1 MKKLIFVFTLL
12 VSMQISAQNDSI
24 LMTIN
29 GVKVTKSEFEYIYN
43 KNNKNNNIDKKSLD
57 EYLEMFINFK
67 LKVIEAEEQKLD
79 TIASFKREL
88 ASYRRQLATPYL
100 TDIAYEENLY
110 KEAYDHF
117 KQDCEVSHILI
128 RVSDDALPADTLKA
142 YNKALDIRKR
152 LQKEDF
158 GKVAYETSEDKSAKQ
173 NKGYI
178 GYCTAMQVLWP
189 FEKAMYTLP
198 LNEVSMPVRTS
209 LGYHLIK
216 VHNRR
221 PAIGQVHAY
230 HIMKICN
237 KNMTEEEQ
245 KNAYNQILEIK
256 SRLDKGE
263 DFSTLAKEYSDD
275 KQTAKRG
282 GDLSW
287 FGVGRMVVPFE
298 KAAFALKPGEISDPV
313 KTNFGWHIIKVVDKR
328 QVEPFEKKKA
338 DIQKIMRYDNTRSHA
353 AKTSFIN
360 KLKKEYNYQE
370 NTAYCDTLN
379 TIFSKYP
386 NDKNAI
392 GLELKNLKGDI
403 CSFADKKISA
413 IEFGYYCMLMHNDSS
428 IVDCKDYFDSFV
440 DLEMTRYEDTQL
452 EKKYPEFANLMNE
465 YHDGILLFNISTKE
479 VWEKAL
485 TDTAGIT
492 EFFNNNIKNYQ
503 WKEPR
508 YKGIIAL
515 CKDNKT
521 AKSVKRLIKKLDFDS
536 LKHYINEN
544 INNDST
550 TFVTVEKGIW
560 KKGDNKLI
568 DHKIF
573 NAELDEKDINPNLPK
588 IVIVGKNLNLTPEE
602 YTDVKGK
609 VIADYQKYLE
619 DKWVE
624 SLRNKSQ
631 IIINKDVLSTIVP

>member
-1 MKKLIFVFTLL
+1 MKKIIFVFTLL
-12 VSMQISAQNDSI
+12 ISMQIFAQNDSI

-43 KNNKNNNIDKKSLD
+43 KNNKNNNIDKKNLD
-57 EYLEMFINFK
+57 EYLDMFINFK

-100 TDIAYEENLY
+100 TDLAYEENLY

-128 RVSDDALPADTLKA
+128 RIDDDALPADTLKA
-142 YNKALDIRKR
+142 YNKAMSIRER

-298 KAAFALKPGEISDPV
+298 KAAFALNPGEISEPV

-328 QVEPFEKKKA
+328 QVEPYEKKKA

-360 KLKKEYNYQE
+360 KLKKEYSYQE
-370 NTAYCDTLN
+370 NTAYFDTLN

-392 GLELKNLKGDI
+392 GLELKKLKGNI
-403 CSFADKKISA
+403 CSFADKEISA

-428 IVDCKDYFDSFV
+428 TVDCKDYFNPFIE
-440 DLEMTRYEDTQL
+440 LEMTRYEDTQL
-452 EKKYPEFANLMNE
+452 EKKYPEFANLMKE

-492 EFFNNNIKNYQ
+492 KFFNNNIKNYQ
-503 WKEPR
+503 WQEPR

-536 LKHYINEN
+536 LKHYIAEN

-550 TFVTVEKGIW
+550 TSVIVEKGIW

-568 DHKIF
+568 DQEIF
-573 NAELDEKDINPNLPK
+573 NTGLDEKNINPDLPK

-609 VIADYQKYLE
+609 IIADYQKYLE
-619 DKWVE
+619 NKWVE